1 MFAEHQA
8 QRATHHPDDVPVPIV
23 TLSRWIYVVVLA
35 AGLLLQQPWLTT
47 LILALVLP
55 PVLWGRK
62 WNLIGWLGRKLYGA
76 QLRTAEREDRSLIH
90 FNNVILVVLL
100 GLAQP
105 AFWLGYSLVG
115 WVLTG
120 MVIAAAGLALVGFC
134 IGCIIYYQFKIA
146 RYQIFGRN
154 W

>member
-1 MFAEHQA
+1 MLAENQV
-8 QRATHHPDDVPVPIV
+8 QRSTHNPDDVPVPIV
-23 TLSRWIYVVVLA
+23 TLSRWIYVVVLLA
-35 AGLLLQQPWLTT
+35 AIILQQPLLTT

-62 WNLIGWLGRKLYGA
+62 WNLIGLLGRKLYGA

-105 AFWLGYSLVG
+105 AFGLGYDVVG
-115 WVLTG
+115 WTLTG
-120 MVIAAAGLALVGFC
+120 MVVIAAGLALAGFC
-134 IGCIIYYQFKIA
+134 IGCVIFYQLKLA
-146 RYQIFGRN
+146 RYRVFGRN

>member
-1 MFAEHQA
+1 MFAENQA
-8 QRATHHPDDVPVPIV
+8 HRFTHNPDDVPVPIV
-23 TLSRWIYVVVLA
+23 TLSRWVYVVVLL

-47 LILALVLP
+47 VVLALVLP
-55 PVLWGRK
+55 PVIWGRR
-62 WNLIGWLGRKLYGA
+62 WNLIGIVGRKIYGA

-90 FNNVILVVLL
+90 FNNLIVVVLL

-105 AFWLGYSLVG
+105 LFLLGYDLAG

-120 MVIAAAGLALVGFC
+120 MVILAAGLALVGFC
-134 IGCIIYYQFKIA
+134 IGCIIFYQFKLA
-146 RYQIFGRN
+146 RYKILGRN